1 MSHENE
7 QIVRQAFE
15 AFNSED
21 IERILALTHADFEA
35 VVPPELSAEPDTYRG
50 HDGIRRYFESFQFAM
65 TEIRFQ
71 PQRFWEVDQS
81 VVVVATVR
89 AKGRQTGIPVE
100 QQLAQV
106 WIVRDGKAVAARTY
120 GSLAQA
126 LRAVGLEG

>member
-21 IERILALTHADFEA
+21 IESILALTHADFEA

-50 HDGIRRYFESFQFAM
+50 HDGICRYFESFQFAM

-71 PQRFWEVDQS
+71 PQRFWEVGQS
-81 VVVVATVR
+81 VVVLATVR
-89 AKGRQTGIPVE
+89 ARGRQTGIPVE

-106 WIVRDGKAVAARTY
+106 WTVRDRKAIGVRTY
-120 GSLAQA
+120 VSLTEA

>member
-65 TEIRFQ
+65 AEIRFQ
-71 PQRFWEVDQS
+71 PQRFWEVGQS

-89 AKGRQTGIPVE
+89 ARGRQTGIPVE

-106 WIVRDGKAVAARTY
+106 WTIRDGKAIGARTY
-120 GSLAQA
+120 VSLTEA
-126 LRAVGLEG
+126 LGAVGLEG

>member
-7 QIVRQAFE
+7 QIVRRAFE

-65 TEIRFQ
+65 AEIRFQ
-71 PQRFWEVDQS
+71 PQRFREVGQS

-89 AKGRQTGIPVE
+89 ARGRQTGIPVE

-106 WIVRDGKAVAARTY
+106 WTVRDGKVIAIRTY
-120 GSLAQA
+120 ASLAEA
-126 LRAVGLEG
+126 LGAVGLEE